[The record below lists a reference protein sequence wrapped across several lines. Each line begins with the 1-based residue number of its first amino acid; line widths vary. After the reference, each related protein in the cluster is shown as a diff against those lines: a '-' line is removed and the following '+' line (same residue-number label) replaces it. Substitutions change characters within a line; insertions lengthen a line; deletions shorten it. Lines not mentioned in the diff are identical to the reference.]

1 MNRKTAIQLE
11 ETEKL
16 VNLGKAL
23 SSEVRMEILRM
34 LREETLSVNEIAT
47 ILHIPVS
54 SAALH
59 VKTLEAAGLI
69 LSEYQSGIRGA
80 KKVCSLRLDMIDLV
94 IVPPHEVIPDKQFM
108 LISAPLGSYFD
119 CSVEPTCGL
128 VNEQGYI
135 DTDDTPSVFYHP
147 DRFTAQLLWFNRGYV
162 EYRFPSSCLRIGRA
176 SSIEVSLELCSEAA
190 NYRNI
195 WPSDI
200 TIWINGVE
208 VLTYVSPGDFGG
220 RRGKNNPAWWSDL
233 YTQYGLLK
241 NFKVDESG
249 SYIDEIP
256 ASDVTLDDLHLYD
269 KEYISFRIGIKKDAK
284 NQGGINIFGEKFG
297 DYSQDIVMRLNY
309 VSNM

>member
-1 MNRKTAIQLE
+1 MNRKTSIELG

-23 SSEVRMEILRM
+23 ASDVRVEILRM
-34 LREETLSVNEIAT
+34 LRERTLSVNEIAT
-47 ILHIPVS
+47 ILQIPVS
-54 SAALH
+54 SAAMH
-59 VKTLEAAGLI
+59 VKTLEAAELI
-69 LSEYQSGIRGA
+69 FSEYQPGLRGA
-80 KKVCSLRLDMIDLV
+80 KKVCSLRLDALDLI
-94 IVPPHEVIPDKQFM
+94 IVSDRGGVPDKQFM

-119 CSVEPTCGL
+119 CQVEPTCGM
-128 VNEQGYI
+128 VNERGYVG
-135 DTDDTPSVFYHP
+135 TDDTPSVFYHP
-147 DRFTAQLLWFNRGYV
+147 DRFSAQLLWFSRGYV
-162 EYRFPSSCLRIGRA
+162 EYRFPCFCLSIGQA
-176 SSIEVSLELCSEAA
+176 TSIEISLELCSEAA

-220 RRGKNNPAWWSDL
+220 RRGKNNPDWWSDL

-241 NFKVDESG
+241 SFKVDEEG
-249 SYIDEIP
+249 SYIDELP
-256 ASDVTLDDLHLYD
+256 VSPVTLMDLHLYD
-269 KEYISFRIGIKKDAK
+269 KDYISFRIGIKKDAV

-297 DYSQDIVMRLNY
+297 DHSQDIVMRLNY